1 MRPLL
6 CISIIFTLFA
16 VSCAGDD
23 QKAIEEVMSIR
34 AKAFETKDADLYMTL
49 IAPDYKQ
56 EKKGKTIGP
65 GEVKKNF
72 EVNVKLFDT
81 IRLTSTDRT
90 IYTEGDR
97 AEVFQKTIIDA
108 TDDQGKSRLRIKE
121 KLSLAREN
129 GKWLIVRES
138 DEDFFYGY
146 VFGRSKD

>member
-1 MRPLL
+1 
-6 CISIIFTLFA
+6 
-16 VSCAGDD
+16 
-23 QKAIEEVMSIR
+23 MSIR

>member
-1 MRPLL
+1 MRSLL
-6 CISIIFTLFA
+6 CISLILALFV
-16 VSCAGDD
+16 VSCGSDE
-23 QKAIEEVMSIR
+23 QRAIEEVMSLR
-34 AKAFETKDADLYMTL
+34 ARAFETKDADLYMTL

-65 GEVKKNF
+65 GEVRKNF

>member
-1 MRPLL
+1 MRSLL
-6 CISIIFTLFA
+6 CISLILALFV
-16 VSCAGDD
+16 VSCGSDE
-23 QKAIEEVMSIR
+23 QRAIEEVMSLR
-34 AKAFETKDADLYMTL
+34 QKAFETKDADLYMTL
-49 IAPDYKQ
+49 IAPGYKQ

-129 GKWLIVRES
+129 GKWVIVRES

>member
-1 MRPLL
+1 MRSLL
-6 CISIIFTLFA
+6 CISLILALFV
-16 VSCAGDD
+16 VSCGSDE
-23 QKAIEEVMSIR
+23 QRAIEEVMSLR
-34 AKAFETKDADLYMTL
+34 QKAFETKDADLYMTL

-129 GKWLIVRES
+129 GKWVIVRES

>member
-1 MRPLL
+1 MRTLL
-6 CISIIFTLFA
+6 CLSIIFTLFA
-16 VSCAGDD
+16 VSCASDD
-23 QKAIEEVMSIR
+23 QRAIKEVMSIR

-56 EKKGKTIGP
+56 EKKGKTVGP